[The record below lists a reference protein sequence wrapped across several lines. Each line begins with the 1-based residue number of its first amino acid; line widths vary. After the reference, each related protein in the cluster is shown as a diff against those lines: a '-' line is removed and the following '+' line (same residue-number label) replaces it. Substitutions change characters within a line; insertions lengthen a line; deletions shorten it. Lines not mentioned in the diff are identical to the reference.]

1 MPIGARH
8 TKFEYPEYI
17 SPFPADELIKLAV
30 KKQEMYDEGRSLVQ
44 KQIDTYGQIR
54 NQLVK
59 DQDKEYFDKSMS
71 GLVKAI
77 NSSAGLDFSNKSN
90 VQAVLGI
97 GKPFENDPN
106 LINAV
111 NSSKNYSKMME
122 DYKKLDPKLKSPV
135 NDHFYFKGIRS
146 WMEDPNV
153 GAQLNYSAYK
163 PYAEGTVKK
172 WSEVSKDLKPNIET
186 VYEQSP
192 DGRWITKQKISGVD
206 QDRFMKAYRSILT
219 PQEEEQLQMDA
230 AYNLEIRGKENVFNQ
245 WQQSQ
250 QNNLNAYDNRVNEL
264 EGRYKQAVNKLGE
277 NDPTTLRI
285 DAELKKTRMYRNA
298 TADKLNQSSETINQ
312 NELVSYLVDDQIF
325 NAAEGYAYKQIE
337 SDLEENKYTLE
348 AYKSSLSIG
357 EYQAK
362 AQVDIQKAALLDQMG
377 LSTSADGSSSKKQ
390 GTPVGFMPAKDSDL
404 NPENFNVYQDFSTM
418 QNLSAEDNRVLNE
431 GISNLGGYKL
441 SPDGKTLVANYTTN
455 KDGSIKRNSTVAD
468 VLKIAQA
475 ENNVDTPGTT
485 KLDIVLGKNR
495 ELYLHK
501 LKGLLM
507 SLSGEDVSPEQTIQY
522 TVSDGTKNYIRKQR
536 VKDFLN
542 ENASAILPHINQ
554 IGKLTK

>member
-77 NSSAGLDFSNKSN
+77 NQSAGLDFSNKSN

-97 GKPFENDPN
+97 GKPFESDSN

-122 DYKKLDPKLKSPV
+122 DYKKLDPKLKSPS
-135 NDHFYFKGIRS
+135 NDHAYFKGIKS
-146 WMEDPNV
+146 WMDNPNV
-153 GAQLNYSAYK
+153 GAQLNYSSYK
-163 PYAEGTVKK
+163 PYADGVVKK
-172 WSEVSKDLKPNIET
+172 WGELEKDLKPNIET
-186 VYEQSP
+186 VYEQSA

-206 QDRFMKAYRSILT
+206 QERFMKAYMASLT
-219 PQEEEQLQMDA
+219 PQEMEQLQMDA
-230 AYNLEIRGKENVFNQ
+230 SYNLDVRGKESVFEK

-250 QNNLNAYDNRVNEL
+250 QSNLSAYNRQVEDL
-264 EGRYKQAVNKLGE
+264 EGKRQQAASKLGE
-277 NDPTTLRI
+277 NDPMTLKL
-285 DAELKKTRMYRNA
+285 DAEIKKAKMFRDA
-298 TADKLNQSSETINQ
+298 TADKASKTLETINDS
-312 NELVSYLVDDQIF
+312 ELVSYLIDDQVF
-325 NAAEGYAYKQIE
+325 NAAEGYAYQQIE
-337 SDLEENKYTLE
+337 SDLNENKYTLE

-377 LSTSADGSSSKKQ
+377 LSSSADGSSSKKQ
-390 GTPVGFMPAKDSDL
+390 GTPVGFMPAKDADFNSK
-404 NPENFNVYQDFSTM
+404 NFTTYQDFTDLMST
-418 QNLSAEDNRVLNE
+418 STAENTALNV
-431 GISNLGGYKL
+431 GIANLGGLKL
-441 SPDGKTLVANYTTN
+441 SEDGKTLVPNFTVDKSGVRKN
-455 KDGSIKRNSTVAD
+455 KSTVAD
-468 VLKIAQA
+468 VLAIANA
-475 ENNVDTPGTT
+475 ENSIDVGATT
-485 KLDIVLGKNR
+485 QLTQLLGKNR
-495 ELYLHK
+495 ELYLYK
-501 LKGLLM
+501 LKGLLNK
-507 SLSGEDVSPEQTIQY
+507 LQNPEEMIQY
-522 TVSDGTKNYIRKQR
+522 TIQEGDKTFVRKQR
-536 VKDFLN
+536 AKDFLK
-542 ENASAILPHINQ
+542 EDASTVLPMINQ
-554 IGKLTK
+554 IGVKKEE

>member
-77 NSSAGLDFSNKSN
+77 NQSAGLDFSNKSN

-97 GKPFENDPN
+97 GKPFESDSN

-122 DYKKLDPKLKSPV
+122 DYKKLDPKLKSPS
-135 NDHFYFKGIRS
+135 NDHAYFKGIKS
-146 WMEDPNV
+146 WMDNPNV
-153 GAQLNYSAYK
+153 GAQLNYSSYK
-163 PYAEGTVKK
+163 PYADGVVKK
-172 WSEVSKDLKPNIET
+172 WGELEKDLKPNIET
-186 VYEQSP
+186 VYEQSA

-206 QDRFMKAYRSILT
+206 QERFMKAYMASLT
-219 PQEEEQLQMDA
+219 PQEMEQLQMDA
-230 AYNLEIRGKENVFNQ
+230 SYNLDVRGKESVFEK

-250 QNNLNAYDNRVNEL
+250 QSNLSAYNRQVEDL
-264 EGRYKQAVNKLGE
+264 EGKRQQAASKLGE
-277 NDPTTLRI
+277 NDPMTLKL
-285 DAELKKTRMYRNA
+285 DAEIKKAKMFRDA
-298 TADKLNQSSETINQ
+298 TADKASKTLETINDS
-312 NELVSYLVDDQIF
+312 ELVSYLIDDQVF
-325 NAAEGYAYKQIE
+325 NAAEGYAYQQIE
-337 SDLEENKYTLE
+337 SDLNENKYTLE

-377 LSTSADGSSSKKQ
+377 LSSSADGSSSKKQ
-390 GTPVGFMPAKDSDL
+390 GTPVGFMPAKDADFNSK
-404 NPENFNVYQDFSTM
+404 NFTTYQDFTDLMST
-418 QNLSAEDNRVLNE
+418 STAENTALNV
-431 GISNLGGYKL
+431 GIANLGGLKL
-441 SPDGKTLVANYTTN
+441 SEDGKTLVPNFTVDKSGVRKN
-455 KDGSIKRNSTVAD
+455 KSTVAD
-468 VLKIAQA
+468 VLAIANA
-475 ENNVDTPGTT
+475 ENSVDVGATT
-485 KLDIVLGKNR
+485 QLTQLLGKNR
-495 ELYLHK
+495 ELYLYK
-501 LKGLLM
+501 LKGLLNK
-507 SLSGEDVSPEQTIQY
+507 LQNPEEMIQY
-522 TVSDGTKNYIRKQR
+522 TIQEGDKTFVRKQR
-536 VKDFLN
+536 AKDFLK
-542 ENASAILPHINQ
+542 EDASTVLPMINQ
-554 IGKLTK
+554 IGVKKEE

>member
-77 NSSAGLDFSNKSN
+77 NQSAGLDFSNKSN

-97 GKPFENDPN
+97 GKPFESDSN

-122 DYKKLDPKLKSPV
+122 DYKKLDPKLKSPS
-135 NDHFYFKGIRS
+135 NDHAYFKGIKS
-146 WMEDPNV
+146 WMDNPNV
-153 GAQLNYSAYK
+153 GAQLNYSSYK
-163 PYAEGTVKK
+163 PYADGVVKK
-172 WSEVSKDLKPNIET
+172 WGELEKDLKPNIET
-186 VYEQSP
+186 VYEQSA

-206 QDRFMKAYRSILT
+206 QERFMKAYMASLT
-219 PQEEEQLQMDA
+219 PQEMEQLQMDA
-230 AYNLEIRGKENVFNQ
+230 SYNLDVRGKESVFEK

-250 QNNLNAYDNRVNEL
+250 QSNLSAYNRQVEDL
-264 EGRYKQAVNKLGE
+264 EGKRQQAASKLGE
-277 NDPTTLRI
+277 NDPMTLKL
-285 DAELKKTRMYRNA
+285 DAEIKKAKMFRDA
-298 TADKLNQSSETINQ
+298 TADKASKTLETINDS
-312 NELVSYLVDDQIF
+312 ELVSYLIDDQVF
-325 NAAEGYAYKQIE
+325 NAAEGYAYQQIE
-337 SDLEENKYTLE
+337 SDLNENKYTLE

-377 LSTSADGSSSKKQ
+377 LSSSADGSSSKKQ
-390 GTPVGFMPAKDSDL
+390 GTPVGFMPAKDADL
-404 NPENFNVYQDFSTM
+404 NSKNFTTYQDFTDLMST
-418 QNLSAEDNRVLNE
+418 STAENTALNV
-431 GISNLGGYKL
+431 GIANLGGLKL
-441 SPDGKTLVANYTTN
+441 SEDGKTLVPNFTVDKSGVRKN
-455 KDGSIKRNSTVAD
+455 KSTVAD
-468 VLKIAQA
+468 VLAIANA
-475 ENNVDTPGTT
+475 ENSVDVGATT
-485 KLDIVLGKNR
+485 QLTQLLGKNR
-495 ELYLHK
+495 ELYLYK
-501 LKGLLM
+501 LKGLLNK
-507 SLSGEDVSPEQTIQY
+507 LQDPEEMIQY
-522 TVSDGTKNYIRKQR
+522 TIQEGDKTFVRKQR
-536 VKDFLN
+536 AKDFLK
-542 ENASAILPHINQ
+542 EDASTVLPMINQ
-554 IGKLTK
+554 IGVKIEE

>member
-8 TKFEYPEYI
+8 TKFEYPDYI

-59 DQDKEYFDKSMS
+59 DQDKEYFDKSIN

-122 DYKKLDPKLKSPV
+122 DYKKLDPKLKSPS
-135 NDHFYFKGIRS
+135 NDHAYFKGIKS
-146 WMEDPNV
+146 WMDNPNV
-153 GAQLNYSAYK
+153 GAQLNYSSYK
-163 PYAEGTVKK
+163 PYADGVVKK
-172 WSEVSKDLKPNIET
+172 WGELEKDLKPNIET

-206 QDRFMKAYRSILT
+206 QDRFMKAYMASLT
-219 PQEEEQLQMDA
+219 PQEMEQLQMDA
-230 AYNLEIRGKENVFNQ
+230 SYNLDVKGKENVFNQ

-250 QNNLNAYDNRVNEL
+250 QSNLSAYNRQVEDL
-264 EGRYKQAVNKLGE
+264 EGKRQQAASKLGE
-277 NDPTTLRI
+277 NDPMTLKL
-285 DAELKKTRMYRNA
+285 DAEIKKAKMYRDA
-298 TADKLNQSSETINQ
+298 TADKVNKTLDTINDA
-312 NELVSYLVDDQIF
+312 ELVSYLIDDQVF

-337 SDLEENKYTLE
+337 SDLNENKYTLE

-377 LSTSADGSSSKKQ
+377 LSTSGDGSSSKKQ
-390 GTPVGFMPAKDSDL
+390 GTPVGFMPAKDADL
-404 NPENFNVYQDFSTM
+404 NSKNFTTYQDFTDLMST
-418 QNLSAEDNRVLNE
+418 STADNTALNV
-431 GISNLGGYKL
+431 GIANLGGLKL
-441 SPDGKTLVANYTTN
+441 SEDGKTLVPNFTVDKSGVRKN
-455 KDGSIKRNSTVAD
+455 KSTVAD
-468 VLKIAQA
+468 VLAIANA
-475 ENNVDTPGTT
+475 ENSVDVGATT
-485 KLDIVLGKNR
+485 QLTQLLGKNR
-495 ELYLHK
+495 ELYLYK
-501 LKGLLM
+501 LKGLLNK
-507 SLSGEDVSPEQTIQY
+507 LQDPEEMIQY
-522 TVSDGTKNYIRKQR
+522 TIQEGDKTFVRKQR
-536 VKDFLN
+536 AKDFLK
-542 ENASAILPHINQ
+542 EDASTVLPMINQ
-554 IGKLTK
+554 IGVKIDK

>member
-77 NSSAGLDFSNKSN
+77 NQSAGLDFSNKSN

-97 GKPFENDPN
+97 GKPFESDSN

-122 DYKKLDPKLKSPV
+122 DYKKLDPKLKSPS
-135 NDHFYFKGIRS
+135 NDHAYFKGIKS
-146 WMEDPNV
+146 WMDNPNV
-153 GAQLNYSAYK
+153 GAQLNYSSYK
-163 PYAEGTVKK
+163 PYADGVVKK
-172 WSEVSKDLKPNIET
+172 WGELEKDLKPNIET
-186 VYEQSP
+186 VYEQSA

-206 QDRFMKAYRSILT
+206 QERFMKAYMASLT
-219 PQEEEQLQMDA
+219 PQEMEQLQMDA
-230 AYNLEIRGKENVFNQ
+230 SYNLDVRGKESVFEK

-250 QNNLNAYDNRVNEL
+250 QSNLSAYNRQVEDL
-264 EGRYKQAVNKLGE
+264 EGKRQQAASKLGE
-277 NDPTTLRI
+277 NDPMTLKL
-285 DAELKKTRMYRNA
+285 DAEIKKAKMFRDA
-298 TADKLNQSSETINQ
+298 TADKASKTLETINDS
-312 NELVSYLVDDQIF
+312 ELVSYLIDDQVF
-325 NAAEGYAYKQIE
+325 NAAEGYAYQQIE
-337 SDLEENKYTLE
+337 SDLNENKYTLE

-377 LSTSADGSSSKKQ
+377 LSSSADGSSSKKQ
-390 GTPVGFMPAKDSDL
+390 GTPVGFMPAKDADL
-404 NPENFNVYQDFSTM
+404 NSKNFTTYQDFTDLMST
-418 QNLSAEDNRVLNE
+418 STAENTALNV
-431 GISNLGGYKL
+431 GIANLGGLKL
-441 SPDGKTLVANYTTN
+441 SEDGKTLVPNFTVDKSGVRKN
-455 KDGSIKRNSTVAD
+455 KSTVAD
-468 VLKIAQA
+468 VLAIANA
-475 ENNVDTPGTT
+475 ENSVDVGATT
-485 KLDIVLGKNR
+485 QLTQLLGKNR
-495 ELYLHK
+495 ELYLYK
-501 LKGLLM
+501 LKGLLNK
-507 SLSGEDVSPEQTIQY
+507 LQDPEEMIQY
-522 TVSDGTKNYIRKQR
+522 TIQEGDKTFVRKQR
-536 VKDFLN
+536 AKDFLK
-542 ENASAILPHINQ
+542 EDASTVLPMINQ
-554 IGKLTK
+554 IGVKKEE

>member
-77 NSSAGLDFSNKSN
+77 NQSAGLDFSNKSN

-97 GKPFENDPN
+97 GKPFESDSN

-122 DYKKLDPKLKSPV
+122 DYKKLDPKLKSPS
-135 NDHFYFKGIRS
+135 NDHAYFKGIKS
-146 WMEDPNV
+146 WMDNPNV
-153 GAQLNYSAYK
+153 GAQLNYSSYK
-163 PYAEGTVKK
+163 PYADGVVKK
-172 WSEVSKDLKPNIET
+172 WGELEKDLKPNIET
-186 VYEQSP
+186 VYEQSA

-206 QDRFMKAYRSILT
+206 QERFMKAYMASLT
-219 PQEEEQLQMDA
+219 PQEMEQLQMDA
-230 AYNLEIRGKENVFNQ
+230 SYNLDVRGKESVFEK

-250 QNNLNAYDNRVNEL
+250 QSNLSAYNRQVEDL
-264 EGRYKQAVNKLGE
+264 EGKRQQAASKLGE
-277 NDPTTLRI
+277 NDPMTLKL
-285 DAELKKTRMYRNA
+285 DAEIKKAKMFRDA
-298 TADKLNQSSETINQ
+298 TADKASKTLETINDS
-312 NELVSYLVDDQIF
+312 ELVSYLIDDQVF
-325 NAAEGYAYKQIE
+325 NAAEGYAYQQIE
-337 SDLEENKYTLE
+337 SDLNENKYTLE

-377 LSTSADGSSSKKQ
+377 LSSSADGSSSKKQ
-390 GTPVGFMPAKDSDL
+390 GTPVGFMPAKDADL
-404 NPENFNVYQDFSTM
+404 NSKNFTTYQDFTDLMST
-418 QNLSAEDNRVLNE
+418 STAENTALNV
-431 GISNLGGYKL
+431 GIANLGGLKL
-441 SPDGKTLVANYTTN
+441 SEDGKTLVPNFTVDKSGVRRN
-455 KDGSIKRNSTVAD
+455 KSTVAD
-468 VLKIAQA
+468 VLAIANA
-475 ENNVDTPGTT
+475 ENSVDVGGTT
-485 KLDIVLGKNR
+485 QLTQLLGKNR
-495 ELYLHK
+495 ELYLYK
-501 LKGLLM
+501 LKGLLNK
-507 SLSGEDVSPEQTIQY
+507 LQDPEEMIQY
-522 TVSDGTKNYIRKQR
+522 TIQEGDKTFVRKQR
-536 VKDFLN
+536 TKDFLK
-542 ENASAILPHINQ
+542 EDASTVLPMINQ
-554 IGKLTK
+554 IGVKIEE

>member
-77 NSSAGLDFSNKSN
+77 NQSAGLDFSNKSN

-97 GKPFENDPN
+97 GKPFESDSN

-122 DYKKLDPKLKSPV
+122 DYKKLDPKLKSPS
-135 NDHFYFKGIRS
+135 NDHAYFKGIKS
-146 WMEDPNV
+146 WMDNPNV
-153 GAQLNYSAYK
+153 GAQLNYSSYK
-163 PYAEGTVKK
+163 PYADGVVKK
-172 WSEVSKDLKPNIET
+172 WGELEKDLKPNIET
-186 VYEQSP
+186 VYEQSA

-206 QDRFMKAYRSILT
+206 QERFMKAYMASLT
-219 PQEEEQLQMDA
+219 PQEMEQLQMDA
-230 AYNLEIRGKENVFNQ
+230 SYNLDVRGKESVFEK

-250 QNNLNAYDNRVNEL
+250 QSNLSAYNRQVEDL
-264 EGRYKQAVNKLGE
+264 EGKRQQAASKLGE
-277 NDPTTLRI
+277 NDPMTLKL
-285 DAELKKTRMYRNA
+285 DAEIKKAKMFRDA
-298 TADKLNQSSETINQ
+298 TADKASKTLETINDS
-312 NELVSYLVDDQIF
+312 ELVSYLIDDQVF
-325 NAAEGYAYKQIE
+325 NAAEGYAYQQIE
-337 SDLEENKYTLE
+337 SDLNENKYTLE

-377 LSTSADGSSSKKQ
+377 LSSSADGSSSKKQ
-390 GTPVGFMPAKDSDL
+390 GTPVGFMPAKDADL
-404 NPENFNVYQDFSTM
+404 NSKNFTTYQDFTDLMST
-418 QNLSAEDNRVLNE
+418 STAENTALNV
-431 GISNLGGYKL
+431 GIANLGGLKL
-441 SPDGKTLVANYTTN
+441 SEDGKTLVPNFTVDKSGVRRN
-455 KDGSIKRNSTVAD
+455 KSTVAD
-468 VLKIAQA
+468 VLAIANA
-475 ENNVDTPGTT
+475 ENSVDVGGTT
-485 KLDIVLGKNR
+485 QLTQLLGKNR
-495 ELYLHK
+495 ELYLYK
-501 LKGLLM
+501 LKGLLNK
-507 SLSGEDVSPEQTIQY
+507 LQDPEEMIQY
-522 TVSDGTKNYIRKQR
+522 TIQEGDKTFVRKQR
-536 VKDFLN
+536 AKDFLK
-542 ENASAILPHINQ
+542 EDASTVLPMINQ
-554 IGKLTK
+554 IGVKKEE